1 MTIYGYARVRHSPPS
16 REGDSL
22 EAQINELK
30 EAGAEQIVL
39 DLYTGSKADRPNL
52 KLLISKLQPGDQLV
66 FTKLG
71 RFASSLI
78 QGEQLISELIGRDI
92 TVNILI
98 LGVLDNTPEGRLIRQ
113 ALRAAA
119 EFEREQI
126 IERTQTGK
134 APARLHPSFR
144 DGRPPLYSN
153 RQKQHALELFQGG
166 RTYRE
171 VTEMTGISKSTLI
184 LYKRRVQNEQGTA

>member
-1 MTIYGYARVRHSPPS
+1 MTIYGYARVSTSTP
-16 REGDSL
+16 SL

-39 DLYTGSKADRPNL
+39 DLYTGSKTDRPNL
-52 KLLISKLQPGDQLV
+52 KLLVSKLQPGDQLV
-66 FTKLG
+66 FTKLD

-78 QGEQLISELIGRDI
+78 QGEQLISELLGRGI
-92 TVNILI
+92 TVNILN
-98 LGVLDNTPEGRLIRQ
+98 LGVLDNTPEGRLIRK

-134 APARLHPSFR
+134 AAARLNPNFR

-153 RQKQHALELFQGG
+153 RQKQHALELLQGG